1 LCCGAW
7 LVLLKEWWAVASTS
21 KVGLRAGM
29 PKADFK
35 GEDMEAATRIL
46 KSPPLL
52 VSYQY
57 TVKFDKKFK
66 TIEILTI

>member
-1 LCCGAW
+1 
-7 LVLLKEWWAVASTS
+7 
-21 KVGLRAGM
+21 M

-46 KSPPLL
+46 ESPPLL

-57 TVKFDKKFK
+57 TVKSDKKIK

>member
-1 LCCGAW
+1 MVGVVKRA
-7 LVLLKEWWAVASTS
+7 AGGGFDIRGRG
-21 KVGLRAGM
+21 GLRAGM

-46 KSPPLL
+46 ESPPLL

-57 TVKFDKKFK
+57 TVKSDKKIK